1 MTLRTF
7 DPRLLIN
14 YSEPKYL
21 LHFQWNDGKQK
32 IYRYALVETI
42 NCSKINE
49 SKQKQ
54 DEIGLTQQ
62 EIWQKKYNGK
72 SKV

>member
-1 MTLRTF
+1 MPSGANIKAPNT
-7 DPRLLIN
+7 
-14 YSEPKYL
+14 K
-21 LHFQWNDGKQK
+21 
-32 IYRYALVETI
+32 
-42 NCSKINE
+42 SKINE

-62 EIWQKKYNGK
+62 EIWEKKYNGK